1 MGMEVGFFGKLPSHG
16 DFIGRRVANA
26 FREAWDAWLQRCL
39 TQSQHQLGSR
49 WLDCYLTS
57 PMWRFFLCDGV
68 AGEASYAGVLLPSVD
83 RVGRYFPLTV
93 VAELPVEIG
102 ASSFASGAA
111 GWFDQVEQLCSGALE
126 NPDFELGEFDTALA
140 ATSRWLAG
148 LDQSCQA
155 RPFPGRSTQWR
166 WPLHTVD
173 DPGAALGGALMTTA
187 QTALRPMTMWWT
199 AGSDLVY
206 PSVLVVRS
214 WPDPRSFADL
224 LAGTWEGGRWAGEM
238 TSPEATDVLGQDA
251 PVYYRI
257 RSGGATDAGSVRH
270 ENEDS
275 HLLQDDIRLWAV
287 ADGLGGHGHGEV
299 ASRMVVDALNSVAP
313 TATLNAALESVN
325 VALAGVNSD
334 LRRGALGIGR
344 DERAGSTVVTLAIR
358 GREWGVFWAGDSRA
372 YLYRSGSLT
381 QLTRD
386 HTVASET
393 GAESGGSLAAL
404 VAAGDEITRAV
415 GGDEMLELDYASG
428 LIVDHDRFLLCSD
441 GLYSA
446 LGEVQM
452 AQHLQRDSPEEASR
466 ALVEAACSAGA
477 LDNVTAVV
485 IEVGSVTP

>member
-16 DFIGRRVANA
+16 DFIGRRVADG
-26 FREAWDAWLQRCL
+26 FRETWDAWLQRCL
-39 TQSQHQLGSR
+39 TESQHQLGPR

-57 PMWRFFLCDGV
+57 PIWRFFLCDGV

-93 VAELPVEIG
+93 VAALPVALG
-102 ASSFASGAA
+102 ALSFAEAAA
-111 GWFDQVEQLCSGALE
+111 GWFDEVEQLCRGALE
-126 NPDFELGEFDTALA
+126 SPHFELAEFDATLA
-140 ATSRWLAG
+140 ATSRRLSG
-148 LDQSCQA
+148 LDQSCLA

-166 WPLHTVD
+166 WPLRAVD
-173 DPGAALGGALMTTA
+173 NPGAALGGSLMTTA

-214 WPDPRSFADL
+214 LPNPRSFADL
-224 LAGTWEGGRWAGEM
+224 LAGTWEEGRWAGEM
-238 TSPEATDVLGQDA
+238 ASPAATDLAGQDA

-257 RSGGATDAGSVRH
+257 RSAAATDPGKVRH
-270 ENEDS
+270 QNEDS
-275 HLLQDDIRLWAV
+275 HLLQDDTRLWAV

-313 TATLNAALESVN
+313 TASLNTALESVH
-325 VALAGVNSD
+325 VALTGVNDD

-344 DERAGSTVVTLAIR
+344 EERAGSTVVVLAIR

-372 YLYRSGSLT
+372 YMYRSGSLT

-386 HTVASET
+386 HTVAAET
-393 GAESGGSLAAL
+393 GVESGGSLAAL
-404 VAAGDEITRAV
+404 VVAGDEITRAV
-415 GGDEMLELDYASG
+415 GGDDVFELDQASG
-428 LIVDHDRFLLCSD
+428 LVVDHDRFLLCSD

-446 LGEVQM
+446 VGEVQM
-452 AQHLQRDSPEEASR
+452 AHHLQRDTPEEASR
-466 ALVEAACSAGA
+466 ALIEAACSAGA
-477 LDNVTAVV
+477 LDNVTAVI
-485 IEVGSVTP
+485 IEVGSVIP

>member
-1 MGMEVGFFGKLPSHG
+1 MGVAVGFFGKLPSHG
-16 DFIGRRVANA
+16 DFIGRRVGNA
-26 FREAWDAWLQRCL
+26 FRDTWDDWLQRCL
-39 TQSQHQLGSR
+39 THSQRQLGAR
-49 WLDCYLTS
+49 WLECYLTS

-68 AGEASYAGVLLPSVD
+68 AGQVSYAGVLLPSVD

-93 VAELPVEIG
+93 VAELPVELG
-102 ASSFASGAA
+102 ASSFATGAA
-111 GWFDQVEQLCSGALE
+111 GWFNEVEQLCSGALE
-126 NPDFELGEFDTALA
+126 NQDFELGVFDTALA
-140 ATSRWLAG
+140 ATSRWLEG
-148 LDQSCQA
+148 LDQSCLT
-155 RPFPGRSTQWR
+155 RPFPGRSAQWR
-166 WPLHTVD
+166 WPLHAVD
-173 DPGAALGGALMTTA
+173 NPGAALGSTLMTTA

-214 WPDPRSFADL
+214 LPDPRSFADL
-224 LAGTWEGGRWAGEM
+224 LTGTWEGGQWAGEM
-238 TSPEATDVLGQDA
+238 ACPTATEEVREEA

-257 RSGGATDAGSVRH
+257 RSGAATDPGTVRP

-275 HLLQDDIRLWAV
+275 HLLQDDTRLWAV

-313 TATLNAALESVN
+313 TASLNAALESVN
-325 VALAGVNSD
+325 VALGGVNAD

-344 DERAGSTVVTLAIR
+344 DDRAGSTVVALAIR
-358 GREWGVFWAGDSRA
+358 GAQWGVFWAGDSRA
-372 YLYRSGSLT
+372 YLFRAGSLT

-386 HTVASET
+386 HTVASES

-415 GGDEMLELDYASG
+415 GGDEVLELDYASG
-428 LIVDHDRFLLCSD
+428 LVVDGDRFLLCSD

-446 LGEVQM
+446 LGEVWLT
-452 AQHLQRDSPEEASR
+452 QHLQQDTPEEASR
-466 ALVEAACSAGA
+466 ALVEAACAAGA

-485 IEVGSVTP
+485 VEVGSVTA